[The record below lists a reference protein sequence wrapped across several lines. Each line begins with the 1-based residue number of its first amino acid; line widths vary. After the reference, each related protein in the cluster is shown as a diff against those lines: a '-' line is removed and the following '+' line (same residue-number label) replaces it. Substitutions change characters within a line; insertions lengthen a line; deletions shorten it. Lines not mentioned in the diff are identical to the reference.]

1 MNQAIRI
8 LFWYQTS
15 SNGTI
20 NGNGCNGNN
29 QSVTMSGEAVEKT
42 KEHIL
47 QVTRVVMNAKESA
60 QICHSILCKQ
70 EPVAVDGEGINLGTK
85 GQMTLVQISTMNKQA
100 YIFDLL
106 ADSNI
111 WIEGKNYNQM
121 ISHINI

>member
-1 MNQAIRI
+1 M
-8 LFWYQTS
+8 
-15 SNGTI
+15 
-20 NGNGCNGNN
+20 
-29 QSVTMSGEAVEKT
+29 
-42 KEHIL
+42 
-47 QVTRVVMNAKESA
+47 
-60 QICHSILCKQ
+60 
-70 EPVAVDGEGINLGTK
+70 DGEGINLGTK